1 MNISGFSYVIIGRS
15 NLKTSLG
22 LQEIVK
28 DSFSMYCDILEAKQ
42 CFDGENNC

>member
-1 MNISGFSYVIIGRS
+1 MNISGFSHVIIGRT

-22 LQEIVK
+22 LQGIMK
-28 DSFSMYCDILEAKQ
+28 DSFSMCCDILEAKQ